1 MTTLGSAGGGGGR
14 ERERK
19 KKKTPQTSELYYA
32 RIEIL
37 GIFLFLQSVLANLYA
52 NTYKTT
58 VTTLTTIIRNSDDDN
73 DNYIDGYDNESE
85 IGDRSMMSE
94 RKRDRENNDDDDDS
108 NDKSTSKAEIIA
120 EKGTL
125 KSITFITDN
134 GNRNIS
140 YEDTDNVANIATA
153 KVNSALF
160 HLLIRILHNFIFKS
174 GTDLNFFFFF

>member
-1 MTTLGSAGGGGGR
+1 MPTHTR
-14 ERERK
+14 
-19 KKKTPQTSELYYA
+19 Q
-32 RIEIL
+32 
-37 GIFLFLQSVLANLYA
+37 
-52 NTYKTT
+52 

-94 RKRDRENNDDDDDS
+94 RKRDRENNDDDVDS

-140 YEDTDNVANIATA
+140 YEDTDSVANIATA